1 MEAIMLD
8 KRKYYTA
15 LVLLAVSFVSIY
27 YVPYLYYY
35 FGNEMEIYFNV
46 PQAEIASFVGIY
58 GLVAFFLYI
67 PAGIVA
73 DLFGAKRLLVFSLAS
88 TAVLSAL
95 YAMTSSA
102 DTVKWITIGMAVTTI
117 LTFWSAWLKSIAR
130 AGGEEN
136 YAKSYGSVYA
146 MTGVFTV
153 IFGSI
158 CVALVNGDPQNLPRV
173 LWFYTVIYAL
183 TAVVVYFI
191 FPKDNE
197 GDKIITKEED
207 KFKFSNLV
215 QVMKM
220 PAVWYIG
227 LAIMAWYMFQGTL
240 AAYNKMLPFY
250 FNTSDVMNNFVA
262 TWRTSG
268 VIIFAGPAAI
278 YLQSKFKPTA
288 KTMQILAVVAMV
300 FMALLFVTSK
310 AAAPAIVGV
319 ILVLGIAFVSLGCR
333 SIYYAAMGDVK
344 IPGIVVGTATGF
356 ISLIAYLS
364 DTFIHTWVAN
374 IINNDNNEV
383 YVEGFNRLFLLQYA
397 ILAFAVVMTFL
408 IYLEA
413 RKAQKAA

>member
-1 MEAIMLD
+1 MLD

-15 LVLLAVSFVSIY
+15 LVLLAVSYVTIY

-46 PQAEIASFVGIY
+46 PQTEIASFVQIY

-73 DLFGAKRLLVFSLAS
+73 DMFGAKRLLVFSLLS

-95 YAMTSSA
+95 YAMASGATM
-102 DTVKWITIGMAVTTI
+102 VKWITIGMAITTI

-153 IFGSI
+153 AFGTI
-158 CVALVNGDPQNLPRV
+158 CVFLVNGDAQNLPRV

-183 TAVVVYFI
+183 TALAVHFI
-191 FPKDNE
+191 FPGDNE
-197 GDKIITKEED
+197 GEKIETKEED
-207 KFKFSNLV
+207 KFKFSNLI

-220 PAVWYIG
+220 PAIWYIG

-250 FNTSDVMNNFVA
+250 FNTSAVMNNFVA

-268 VIIFAGPAAI
+268 VIILAGPAAI
-278 YLQSKFKPTA
+278 WLQSKFKPTA
-288 KTMQILAVVAMV
+288 KTMQILAAAAMIL
-300 FMALLFVTSK
+300 MALLFVASK
-310 AAAPAIVGV
+310 AAAPAIMGV
-319 ILVLGIAFVSLGCR
+319 ILVLAIAFVSLGCR

-344 IPGIVVGTATGF
+344 IPGVVIGTATGF

-374 IINNDNNEV
+374 LINNDANEV
-383 YVEGFNRLFLLQYA
+383 YVGGFNKLFMLQYG
-397 ILAFAVVMTFL
+397 ILIFAVLMTAL
-408 IYLEA
+408 IYMEA
-413 RKAQKAA
+413 KKAQKQA

>member
-1 MEAIMLD
+1 MLD
-8 KRKYYTA
+8 KKKYYTA

-46 PQAEIASFVGIY
+46 PQTEIASFVAVY
-58 GLVAFFLYI
+58 GTVAFFLYI

-73 DLFGAKRLLVFSLAS
+73 DMFGAKKLLVFSLAG

-95 YAMTSSA
+95 YAMTDSA
-102 DTVKWITIGMAVTTI
+102 DVVKWITIGMAVTTI

-136 YAKSYGSVYA
+136 YAKSYGTVYA

-153 IFGSI
+153 VFGTI
-158 CVALVNGDPQNLPRV
+158 CVWIVNGDASNLPKV

-183 TAVVVYFI
+183 TALLVFFI
-191 FPKDNE
+191 FPSDKDSE
-197 GDKIITKEED
+197 KIVTKDED
-207 KFKFSNLV
+207 KFKFSNLIK
-215 QVMKM
+215 VMKT

-250 FNTSDVMNNFVA
+250 FNTSEVMNNFVA

-278 YLQSKFKPTA
+278 WLQSKFKPTA
-288 KTMQILAVVAMV
+288 KTMQILAALAMILMAV
-300 FMALLFVTSK
+300 FFFVSK

-319 ILVLGIAFVSLGCR
+319 IMVLAIAFISLGCR

-344 IPGIVVGTATGF
+344 IPAMVIGTATGF

-383 YVEGFNRLFLLQYA
+383 YEAGFDKLFLLQYG

-413 RKAQKAA
+413 KKAQKTVK